1 MKINSVSPYQS
12 VSYTKNTNSKTDFN
26 TTNTFSI
33 NQSTENEQVAKIQ
46 QANSSNTWEEL
57 SDKYDVR
64 NATFGEII
72 EMSEAL
78 YGAGEISLKEHATL
92 TFDYDKAT
100 DNLKRHAQGYIA
112 ADFNMYETFANSNGQ
127 RDWIAEYEARASKD
141 FKYGNLSGYQSKM
154 NVLTLLQRLDT

>member
-33 NQSTENEQVAKIQ
+33 NQSTENEQIAKIL

-57 SDKYDVR
+57 SGKYDVR
-64 NATFGEII
+64 NATFEEIVEI
-72 EMSEAL
+72 SNTL
-78 YGAGEISLKEHATL
+78 YEAGEISFKEHGVL
-92 TFDYDKAT
+92 TFDYGRAT
-100 DNLKRHAQGYIA
+100 NHLKQILAGRTSAGFDMHA
-112 ADFNMYETFANSNGQ
+112 TSANSDGK

-141 FKYGNLSGYQSKM
+141 FKIGNLIGYQSKM